1 MLYSRSR
8 CIDRGAAMHDV
19 ELIFTLTGG
28 LCVALGLG
36 LLTRRLGLSP
46 IVGYLL
52 SGIAVGPHTPGFMA
66 NKVLADQLAE
76 LGVILLMFGVGLQF
90 HLKEVLAVR
99 RIAIPGAF
107 VGIIV
112 ATGLGALLAR
122 AFGWSA
128 ISGIVF
134 GLSISVSSTVV
145 LTRVL
150 SDHGELHTAAG
161 HVALG
166 WLVVEDLFTVLALV
180 LLPAICGPTK
190 SSAAIAAAIAFAA
203 LKLLALG
210 AFTFLVGDR
219 LIPRFLHYVVRTG
232 SRELFTLSVLVIALG
247 IAVGAAQLFGAS
259 MALGAFLAGVV
270 VGRSDFALRAASE
283 ALPMRD
289 AFAVLFFVSVGMLF
303 EPGFLLERP
312 GFVAATLAIVLFGKP
327 LAAMALLRL
336 RGSPNK
342 LTLGT
347 GVALSQIGEFSFIM
361 ASLGVS
367 LGVLTR
373 EATSALVATSII
385 AITLNPLLYRL
396 VPSVERRLATAIE
409 KPRPKRRDHGIT
421 PRAVVVGYGPIGQ
434 TVARLLLENGIEPAI
449 IELNVDTV
457 RALHTESRSA
467 FYGDASRREVLEQAG
482 IRQAIALV
490 LSAPVDENG
499 AAAISEAR
507 ELNPNIVVVARCSY
521 LTEVETLRRA
531 GANDAFSGEGEVALA
546 MTSSILRRLGA
557 TPEQVDR
564 ERDRVHGEL
573 LPE

>member
-1 MLYSRSR
+1 
-8 CIDRGAAMHDV
+8 MHDV

-52 SGIAVGPHTPGFMA
+52 SGIVVGPHTPGFMA
-66 NKVLADQLAE
+66 NKALADQLAE

-99 RIAIPGAF
+99 RVAIPGAF
-107 VGIIV
+107 IGIV
-112 ATGLGALLAR
+112 AATALGAVVTR
-122 AFGWSA
+122 AFGWSVV
-128 ISGIVF
+128 SGLVF

-145 LTRVL
+145 LMRVL
-150 SDHGELHTAAG
+150 SDHGELHTASG
-161 HVALG
+161 HIALG

-190 SSAAIAAAIAFAA
+190 SSTAVVAAIAFAA
-203 LKLLALG
+203 LKLAALG

-232 SRELFTLSVLVIALG
+232 SRELFTLSVLAIALG

-259 MALGAFLAGVV
+259 MALGAFLAGIV

-303 EPGFLLERP
+303 DPGFLLERP

-327 LAAMALLRL
+327 VAAMALLRL
-336 RGSPNK
+336 LGHPNR

-361 ASLGVS
+361 ASLGVT

-373 EATSALVATSII
+373 EATSALVAASII
-385 AITLNPLLYRL
+385 SITLNPLFYRL
-396 VPSVERRLATAIE
+396 VPRIERRLATAAE
-409 KPRPKRRDHGIT
+409 KRRPKRRARGLE

-434 TVARLLLENGIEPAI
+434 TVTRLLIENGIEPSI
-449 IELNVDTV
+449 VELNVDTV
-457 RALHTESRSA
+457 RALHAEGRSA
-467 FYGDASRREVLEQAG
+467 FYGDASLREVLDQAG

-521 LTEVETLRRA
+521 LTEIETLRRA

-564 ERDRVHGEL
+564 ERDRIHGEL